1 MYYMEYLK
9 NEIVRIVYIIG
20 IIVAIF
26 SFPYLKSKNKANIF
40 LSLHFLTMGIFALYY
55 LSALKNKNE
64 FLISF
69 FYGII
74 LPISLLTRPFA
85 YWYVK
90 FMLLEK
96 IRFNKWDLLIVLPG
110 LLCFID
116 IVPQLFSSNEH
127 KHQIAKLIL
136 EDINNIFIY
145 TPTYFFNFKFYF
157 FLRPILNLTLS
168 IAQLYL
174 LYRHLK
180 SHSFQKIIFTS
191 TIKWLWIFSILSVLL
206 TITLTTLTILFN
218 NNDELSDN
226 IGLFFNNLMDY
237 AIFVYFI
244 LNISIFFFPR
254 VLYGISDEGEEL
266 FIEEKLTEVKTEKSN
281 KPNFKL
287 DDAKLAEINSII
299 ENYFLHDKPY
309 LNDNFTIIELSESLN
324 IPIHHLSYYFNYH
337 LSKKF
342 SDYKN
347 EWRINYAIQ
356 LLKDGILKKYT
367 IDQLYRE
374 AGFSTKSNFYR
385 VFRLHTGKTPIE
397 FLEDLKH

>member
-1 MYYMEYLK
+1 MEYLK

-90 FMLLEK
+90 FMLLKK

-116 IVPQLFSSNEH
+116 IIPQLFSSNEH

-157 FLRPILNLTLS
+157 VLRPFLNLTLS
-168 IAQLYL
+168 VAQLYL

-206 TITLTTLTILFN
+206 TITLTTLTILFSN
-218 NNDELSDN
+218 NYKLSEN
-226 IGLFFNNLMDY
+226 IGLFFNDLMDY

-367 IDQLYRE
+367 IDQLYHE